1 MMRGEIEEGERD
13 KQKDNNNKKSLNLIP
28 PPSGRLGR
36 VKLQKIMKKKYIKP
50 EIQVVEVEL
59 EMIAASMDQVGIYDD
74 PVDTGLS
81 KGHDS
86 SFDVWGLDEE

>member
-1 MMRGEIEEGERD
+1 
-13 KQKDNNNKKSLNLIP
+13 
-28 PPSGRLGR
+28 
-36 VKLQKIMKKKYIKP
+36 MKNKYIKP

-59 EMIAASMDQVGIYDD
+59 EMIAASLGENELGLNNVNAEGDA
-74 PVDTGLS
+74 LS